1 MKLFDVFTKKAPN
14 KVFCAIF
21 LGALAGIAYS
31 LLIPLVLKALQPSL
45 GGLATESDQLELF
58 GWQVSSAK
66 FAIAFA
72 ILCALIFVTRSLSQV
87 LLTRVALEV
96 TTQMRK
102 DMYDRIRKAPI
113 VALEKV
119 GSAKLI
125 AALTTDV
132 QRIVMGA
139 RVLPDLLTNGVTLL
153 GMMIFLYYLN
163 RDVFLFVA
171 YCIVFGVVTY
181 QLPMYVS
188 RVYITKSRKHVDNL
202 QEGIRGIINGAK
214 ELKLNRAKSDDYFD
228 YALHQQES
236 HILASDKIAQSVLR
250 VAVNYGD
257 ILSFMVIGMISF
269 VFVNYHQ
276 ISSSELIGVVMV
288 LLYIAGPVSVILN
301 AIPQIAIAK
310 VSVRKVNTLLETL
323 PEEQF
328 IEKISPLP
336 EWQSI
341 RFDDVSFRYLSVDD
355 KPGFKVGPLSF
366 EIRKGEVVFIVG
378 GNGSGKST
386 LSKLM
391 TLHYQATEGDI
402 YFGDT
407 KVTMESLASCREE
420 VAAIYSDYHLFKR
433 LFGLKVDPERITQ
446 LLRALDLNE
455 KVKVVDNAFSTTSLS
470 DGQRKRLAL
479 LVSVLEDKSLYL
491 FDEWAADQDPEFKE
505 IFYTEILPQ
514 LKSANKAVVVI
525 SHDDRYFKIADK
537 VIRMEQGQLSI
548 LQPIATDSSPT
559 TELKQLSGQLNA
571 IIQ

>member
-163 RDVFLFVA
+163 RDVFLFVG

-366 EIRKGEVVFIVG
+366 EISKGEVVFIVG

-407 KVTMESLASCREE
+407 KVTMES
-420 VAAIYSDYHLFKR
+420 
-433 LFGLKVDPERITQ
+433 
-446 LLRALDLNE
+446 
-455 KVKVVDNAFSTTSLS
+455 
-470 DGQRKRLAL
+470 
-479 LVSVLEDKSLYL
+479 
-491 FDEWAADQDPEFKE
+491 
-505 IFYTEILPQ
+505 
-514 LKSANKAVVVI
+514 
-525 SHDDRYFKIADK
+525 
-537 VIRMEQGQLSI
+537 
-548 LQPIATDSSPT
+548 
-559 TELKQLSGQLNA
+559 
-571 IIQ
+571 

>member
-163 RDVFLFVA
+163 RDVFLFVG

-366 EIRKGEVVFIVG
+366 EISKGEVVFIVG

>member
-1 MKLFDVFTKKAPN
+1 
-14 KVFCAIF
+14 
-21 LGALAGIAYS
+21 
-31 LLIPLVLKALQPSL
+31 
-45 GGLATESDQLELF
+45 
-58 GWQVSSAK
+58 
-66 FAIAFA
+66 
-72 ILCALIFVTRSLSQV
+72 
-87 LLTRVALEV
+87 
-96 TTQMRK
+96 
-102 DMYDRIRKAPI
+102 
-113 VALEKV
+113 
-119 GSAKLI
+119 
-125 AALTTDV
+125 
-132 QRIVMGA
+132 MGA

-163 RDVFLFVA
+163 RDVFLFVG

-366 EIRKGEVVFIVG
+366 EISKGEVVFIVG

>member
-163 RDVFLFVA
+163 RDVFLFVG

-366 EIRKGEVVFIVG
+366 EISKGEVVFIVG

-548 LQPIATDSSPT
+548 LQPIATDPSPT

>member
-366 EIRKGEVVFIVG
+366 EISKGEVVFIVG

>member
-163 RDVFLFVA
+163 RDVFLFVG

-548 LQPIATDSSPT
+548 LQPIATDPSPT

>member
-548 LQPIATDSSPT
+548 LQPIATDPSPT

>member
-366 EIRKGEVVFIVG
+366 EISKGEVVFIVG

-548 LQPIATDSSPT
+548 LQPIATDPSPT

>member
-163 RDVFLFVA
+163 RDVFLFVG